1 MTRFAHKPLQNVAQP
16 PSAVKTARHRRG
28 RRCHTSRRRGIV
40 LILVTVVIIMV
51 TLAGLSFVLTLG
63 TEHKAVD
70 VHGDELRLQ
79 QLLESGVELM
89 ATLAEQSPELRQ
101 AAGGVQDNADLF
113 RGALVIDDERAARHG
128 RVTVVSP
135 RLDRDE
141 AVGVRYGWDDEST
154 RLNLAVLPQWEKQ
167 SPDAAR
173 RALMCLPGMTDSAA
187 AKILDWLDADDS
199 PRPGGAER
207 QQYADLHKP
216 YAPRN
221 GCPARIE
228 ELLLIPDVP
237 RNLLLGPDFNREYQL
252 ASRETGPA
260 AQNRSAGTPP
270 PWTTLLTL
278 YSAERN
284 VNPQGQ
290 PRISLNDP
298 DLRRLFTRLTAVVDP
313 AWAEFIILY
322 RQFGPVAGL
331 AASPGNKPAAGG
343 SGRKPE
349 EIAGTLDFGRPGR
362 VRIESILDLI
372 GVSIALSNPPSPPW
386 RIVESPFSTDRVA
399 LRDSLPVLLDQT
411 TVVEDAVIRGRV
423 NINAAPRTVL
433 RGVPGMDDHVVEAI
447 LANRHM
453 TGDDPARRHPIWLLT
468 EGLVDVAQMKALLP
482 YVTCGG
488 QVYRAQIIGY
498 FEEGGPMARA
508 EVVVDATVT
517 PPRPVSWT
525 DLRLHGRGPSRE
537 EL

>member
-1 MTRFAHKPLQNVAQP
+1 
-16 PSAVKTARHRRG
+16 
-28 RRCHTSRRRGIV
+28 V
-40 LILVTVVIIMV
+40 LILVTVVIVMV
-51 TLAGLSFVLTLG
+51 SLAGLGFVLTLT

-79 QLLESGVELM
+79 QLLESGVEML
-89 ATLAEQSPELRQ
+89 ATFAEQSPELQRT
-101 AAGGVQDNADLF
+101 AGGAQDNPDLF
-113 RGALVIDDERAARHG
+113 RGALVIDDERAGRHG

-141 AVGVRYGWDDEST
+141 VVGVRYGWEDESA

-167 SPDAAR
+167 SPDAAQ
-173 RALMCLPGMTDSAA
+173 RALMALPGMTDAAA

-237 RNLLLGPDFNREYQL
+237 RNLLLGPDFNRDTQL
-252 ASRETGPA
+252 SSRENEPGTRS
-260 AQNRSAGTPP
+260 RSAGGPP
-270 PWTTLLTL
+270 PWTSLLTL
-278 YSAERN
+278 HSAERN
-284 VNPQGQ
+284 LNPQGQ
-290 PRISLNDP
+290 PRIALNDP
-298 DLRRLFTRLTAVVDP
+298 DLRRLFTRLAAVVDP

-322 RQFGPVAGL
+322 RQFGPATGV
-331 AASPGNKPAAGG
+331 AASPGGKTTASGA

-372 GVSIALSNPPSPPW
+372 GVSVALADPPKPPW

-399 LRDSLPVLLDQT
+399 MRDYLPVLLDQT
-411 TVVEDAVIRGRV
+411 TLSAEPVIRGRV
-423 NINAAPRTVL
+423 NVNAAPRTVL

-447 LANRHM
+447 LANRQAA
-453 TGDDPARRHPIWLLT
+453 GDDPARRHPTWLLT
-468 EGLVDVAQMKALLP
+468 EGLVELAQMKALLP
-482 YVTCGG
+482 YVNCGG
-488 QVYRAQIIGY
+488 QVYRAQVIGY
-498 FEEGGPMARA
+498 FEEGGPMARV

-525 DLRLHGRGPSRE
+525 DLRLRGGGPSRE